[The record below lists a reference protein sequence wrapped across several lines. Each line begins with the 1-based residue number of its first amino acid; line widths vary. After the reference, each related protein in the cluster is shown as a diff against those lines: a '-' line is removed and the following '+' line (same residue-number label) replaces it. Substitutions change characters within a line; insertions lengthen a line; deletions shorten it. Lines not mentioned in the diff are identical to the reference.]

1 MQTVTAGR
9 KGWRGLPAAREVR
22 RRVGLARGDSGG
34 HVEVWLDVGG
44 GRNRPVHAYRRV
56 SSSAASIPAK
66 PRRAGSIRGHDEL
79 HGVTQRLCAQG
90 IEGWW
95 SGLPGPRT
103 PAGLRAPASVDWL
116 LRRSTLR
123 FLARGASRRCAQ
135 SSPRTGRGWEWLYW
149 PVYGDRGVGRPRTRC
164 ARANDDELT
173 PVRCGGCAEGCSR
186 SLGGLYKLGRGPR
199 RWLGSGAA
207 LGVRGRARACSGAG
221 RRRRTRG
228 GVFLPVFKRL
238 QRSQTCESR
247 HESGAGLFL
256 APRAISHV

>member
-1 MQTVTAGR
+1 
-9 KGWRGLPAAREVR
+9 
-22 RRVGLARGDSGG
+22 VGLARGDSGG
-34 HVEVWLDVGG
+34 HVEVRLDVGD
-44 GRNRPVHAYRRV
+44 GRNRPVHACRRV

-66 PRRAGSIRGHDEL
+66 PWRTGSIRGHGEL
-79 HGVTQRLCAQG
+79 HGVTQRQCAQR

-95 SGLPGPRT
+95 GGLPAPRT
-103 PAGLRAPASVDWL
+103 PAGARAPASVDWL

-123 FLARGASRRCAQ
+123 FLAWGASRRCAR
-135 SSPRTGRGWEWLYW
+135 SSPGAGRGWEWLPR
-149 PVYGDRGVGRPRTRC
+149 PVYGGRGIGRPRTRC
-164 ARANDDELT
+164 ARANGDELT
-173 PVRCGGCAEGCSR
+173 SVRCGGCAEGCSR

-207 LGVRGRARACSGAG
+207 LGMRGRARACSGAG

-228 GVFLPVFKRL
+228 GEFLPVFKRP

-247 HESGAGLFL
+247 HESGADLLL